1 MKKENERK
9 ESIINSLRKSLASS
23 EKIVMS
29 VMPEIPRPKLQ
40 EYTEGSVSSCSF
52 VERFIGNGGAIVYST
67 TEDEIQNNLKTI
79 LNYYSL
85 SKVCC
90 FSKTLTQ
97 FFNSLG
103 FTEISYVDAAE
114 YCDVGIIPCER
125 VISED
130 AVALGVNEQ
139 KNFFMPKVMI
149 LFAFTSQVVFTWKE
163 ATVRMKAKYDKELPE
178 QLILLDSKNITSEK
192 VFMMLNE
199 D

>member
-40 EYTEGSVSSCSF
+40 EDTDPSVYF

-103 FTEISYVDAAE
+103 YTEISYVDAAE
-114 YCDVGIIPCER
+114 YCDVGIIPCES

-130 AVALGVNEQ
+130 AVALVVNEQ